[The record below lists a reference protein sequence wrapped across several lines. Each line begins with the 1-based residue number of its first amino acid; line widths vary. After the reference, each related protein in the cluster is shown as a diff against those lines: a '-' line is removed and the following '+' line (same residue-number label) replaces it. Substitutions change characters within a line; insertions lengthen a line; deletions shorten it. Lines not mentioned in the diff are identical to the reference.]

1 MADTVTICIPEGET
15 LDGKDDPIVD
25 NDLIWEW
32 LDNQRNKSLS
42 IRTVLA
48 LFVKEHGT
56 ADIRPRKSSRRRR
69 SSESPVEEH
78 PAHGATVA
86 ETVPRAPAPAREA
99 LSAGPSG
106 QTLDATDINRL
117 LDF

>member
-1 MADTVTICIPEGET
+1 MADTVTISIPEGET
-15 LDGKDDPIVD
+15 LDTNDDLIVD

-32 LDNQRNKSLS
+32 IDNQRSRSLS

-48 LFVKEHGT
+48 LYVRDHGT
-56 ADIRPRKSSRRRR
+56 GDIHPRKTPRRKR
-69 SSESPVEEH
+69 PQGV
-78 PAHGATVA
+78 PAEGYPEQATTMGLA
-86 ETVPRAPAPAREA
+86 PQAPAPAHKDP
-99 LSAGPSG
+99 SARSAT

>member
-15 LDGKDDPIVD
+15 LDTNDDLIVD

-32 LDNQRNKSLS
+32 IDNQRNRSLS

-48 LFVKEHGT
+48 LYVRDHGT
-56 ADIRPRKSSRRRR
+56 GDIRPRKAPRRKR
-69 SSESPVEEH
+69 SQDAPVEES
-78 PAHGATVA
+78 PEQAAATTGTA
-86 ETVPRAPAPAREA
+86 PQAPAPARRDPSTG
-99 LSAGPSG
+99 SAT
-106 QTLDATDINRL
+106 QTLDATDIYRL